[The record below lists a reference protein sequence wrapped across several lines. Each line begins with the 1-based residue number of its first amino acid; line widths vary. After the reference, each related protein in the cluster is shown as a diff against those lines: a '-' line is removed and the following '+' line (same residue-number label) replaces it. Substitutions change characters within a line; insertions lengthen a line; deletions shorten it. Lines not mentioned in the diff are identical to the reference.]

1 MPNEGKSGS
10 SPQTLCAERRH
21 LEAQIAECLGKL
33 NDNSRE
39 ASKLARGESLNMD
52 MFELLRAESTAQ
64 QVRMTALR
72 DCLDY
77 HRGWHGC

>member
-1 MPNEGKSGS
+1 MSNEGKSGS
-10 SPQTLCAERRH
+10 SPQTLCAERRY
-21 LEAQIAECLGKL
+21 LEAQIADCLGKL

-39 ASKLARGESLNMD
+39 ASKLARSERLNVE
-52 MFELLRAESTAQ
+52 MFELLRSESAAQ

-72 DCLDY
+72 DCLEY

>member
-1 MPNEGKSGS
+1 MTSEAKSAS
-10 SPQTLCAERRH
+10 SSQVLCAERRY
-21 LEAQIAECLGKL
+21 LEAQIAECLSKL

-39 ASKLARGESLNMD
+39 ASKLARSENLNVE
-52 MFELLRAESTAQ
+52 MFELLRTESAAQ

>member
-1 MPNEGKSGS
+1 MTSEGKSRS
-10 SPQTLCAERRH
+10 SSQILCAERRH
-21 LEAQIAECLGKL
+21 LEALIAECLGKL

-39 ASKLARGESLNMD
+39 ASKLARSENLNTE
-52 MFELLRAESTAQ
+52 MFELLRTESAAHQ
-64 QVRMTALR
+64 ARMTALR